1 MSALAALSIASEI
14 YPLVKTGGLADVAG
28 ALPGA
33 LAREDIAVRTLT
45 PGYPAILSKL
55 EASEPAHAYPAL
67 FGGPAKVLAA
77 RAAGLDLFVLDAP
90 HLFDRPGNPYLG
102 PEGLDWAD
110 NAHRFA
116 ALARVGADIA
126 KGVIGGFAPDVVHAH
141 DWQGALTPAYLHYDG
156 GQRPGSILT
165 IHNLAFQGH
174 YPATLLGALGLPPHA
189 LAIDGVE
196 YFDGI
201 GFLKAGLQFADR
213 ITTVSPTYAREI
225 MTPEFGM
232 ALDGLL
238 RARAGVVEG
247 IVNGIDDM
255 VWNPAADPNLAQN
268 YSALRIDMRPRN
280 KAALQ
285 QRFGLTASHEA
296 PLFGVVSRLTSQKG
310 LDLLLQSLPGLVAA
324 GAQLAVLGSG
334 EKSLQ
339 DGFAAAARAHKGSVG
354 CILGYDE
361 ALSHLMQAGLDFIVV
376 PSRFEP
382 CGLTQLYG
390 LRYGATPVVARV
402 GGLADTVIDANDAAV
417 GAGVA
422 TGIQFFPPDAPA
434 LSYALER
441 ALAVYRDVATMR
453 RTRLNGMRADV
464 SWRGPAKRYA
474 AIYRALSR
482 RAA

>member
-1 MSALAALSIASEI
+1 MTALVALSIASEI

-33 LAREDIAVRTLT
+33 LAREHIAVRTLT
-45 PGYPAILSKL
+45 PGYPAILAKL
-55 EASEPAHAYPAL
+55 EAAQPAHAYPML
-67 FGGPAKVLAA
+67 FGGPARVLAA
-77 RAAGLDLFVLDAP
+77 RANGLELFVLDAP

-102 PEGLDWAD
+102 PNGLDWSD

-126 KGVIGGFAPDVVHAH
+126 KGAIAGFVPKVVHAH
-141 DWQGALTPAYLHYDG
+141 DWQGALAPAYLHYDG
-156 GQRPGSILT
+156 GARPGTILT

-174 YPATLLGALGLPPHA
+174 YPATLLGALGLPAHA
-189 LAIDGVE
+189 LSIEGVE
-196 YFDGI
+196 YFAGV
-201 GFLKAGLQFADR
+201 GYLKAGLQFADR

-238 RARAGVVEG
+238 RARARVVEG

-255 VWNPAADPNLAQN
+255 VWNPATDPNLAQN

-285 QRFGLTASHEA
+285 QRFGLAVSYEA

-310 LDLLLQSLPGLVAA
+310 LDLLLALLPDLLAR

-334 EKSLQ
+334 EKSLE
-339 DGFAAAARAHKGSVG
+339 DGFADAALAHKGAVG
-354 CILGYDE
+354 CAFAYDE
-361 ALSHLMQAGLDFIVV
+361 ALAHLMQAGSDFILV

-382 CGLTQLYG
+382 CGLTQLYA

-402 GGLADTVIDANDAAV
+402 GGLADTIIDANDAAI

-422 TGIQFFPPDAPA
+422 TGVQFWPPEEPA
-434 LSYALER
+434 LSYALDR
-441 ALAVYRDVATMR
+441 ALAFYRDAATMR
-453 RTRLNGMRADV
+453 RIRLNGMRADV
-464 SWRGPAKRYA
+464 SWRRPAKRYA
-474 AIYRALSR
+474 AIYRALAR
-482 RAA
+482 VAA